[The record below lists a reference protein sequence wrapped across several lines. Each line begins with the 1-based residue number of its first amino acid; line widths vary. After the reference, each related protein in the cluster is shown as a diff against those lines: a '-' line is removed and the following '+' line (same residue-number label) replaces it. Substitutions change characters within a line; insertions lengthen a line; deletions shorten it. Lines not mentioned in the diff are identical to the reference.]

1 MTFETGT
8 DEIALENLQ
17 AAKSRLRG
25 DRELPT
31 RDDVLAAMV
40 NAVRE
45 KQKMPPIAD
54 VGKLAKEAKP
64 LWDAKVDAL
73 IARGFLQ
80 VKE

>member
-1 MTFETGT
+1 MNNTV
-8 DEIALENLQ
+8 DEQIGGYVAVDNKV
-17 AAKSRLRG
+17 AAARVV
-25 DRELPT
+25 DELAT

-73 IARGFLQ
+73 IARGWLK
-80 VKE
+80 VRG